1 MAPGTNTI
9 QQSVGMLPS
18 TYEVPLLPLPTSIE
32 TPAVLRAS
40 ARAHRHLAELKGR
53 AVSVPNPTIL
63 LDTLTLLEA
72 RASCEVENIVT
83 TQDWMYR
90 ADLFP
95 DSAVDPAA
103 KEVARYR
110 AAVKRGFDWLRSENS
125 QLTNDLL
132 IELYQLVT
140 SRADG
145 FRTEPGTV
153 IGNAY
158 TGGIVYVPPQ
168 DPNEVAAKMTELER
182 FANDNELS
190 SLDPLVKMAVIHHQ
204 FESIHPFTDGNGRV
218 GRIVNLLY
226 LVRSGLLE
234 SPILYLSGFI
244 TRNKADY
251 YQTLQGVRDEGDWE
265 GWLLYML
272 RAVSETA
279 CRTLDIVE
287 RIRELM
293 TEYKHAIRSKLPR
306 IYSHELVNNI
316 FRNPYTKI
324 DFVRR
329 EVGVSRPTAARYLE
343 ALTDEGFLSK
353 RSAGRGNYYVNTRLV
368 DLFAD
373 ADRSPN
379 RQ

>member
-9 QQSVGMLPS
+9 QQSVEMLHS

-63 LDTLTLLEA
+63 LDTLTLQEA

-83 TQDWMYR
+83 TQDWLYR

-153 IGNAY
+153 IGNAH
-158 TGGIVYVPPQ
+158 TGEIVYVPPQ

-218 GRIVNLLY
+218 GRIVNVLY

-244 TRNKADY
+244 TRNRAHY
-251 YQTLQGVRDEGDWE
+251 YQALQEVRDEGDWE
-265 GWLLYML
+265 RWLLYML
-272 RAVSETA
+272 DAVSETA
-279 CRTLDIVE
+279 CRTLVIVE

-293 TEYKHAIRSKLPR
+293 AEYKHAIRSKLPR

>member
-1 MAPGTNTI
+1 MEPGTNTI
-9 QQSVGMLPS
+9 HQSAQTLPS

-53 AVSVPNPTIL
+53 AASVSNPTIL
-63 LDTLTLLEA
+63 LDTLTLQEA

-83 TQDWMYR
+83 TQDWLYR

-110 AAVKRGFDWLRSENS
+110 TAVKRGFDWLRSENS
-125 QLTNDLL
+125 RLTNDLL
-132 IELYQLVT
+132 IEIYQLVT

-158 TGGIVYVPPQ
+158 TGDIVYVPPQ
-168 DPNEVAAKMTELER
+168 DANEVVARMTELER
-182 FANDNELS
+182 FTSDNELS

-204 FESIHPFTDGNGRV
+204 FESIHPFADGNGRV
-218 GRIVNLLY
+218 GRILNVLC

-234 SPILYLSGFI
+234 SPILCLSEFI
-244 TRNKADY
+244 ARNRADY
-251 YQTLQGVRDEGDWE
+251 YRALQGVRDEGHWE

-272 RAVSETA
+272 QAVSETA
-279 CRTLDIVE
+279 RRTLVIVE
-287 RIRELM
+287 QIRELM
-293 TEYKHAIRSKLPR
+293 AEYKHAIRSKLPR

-324 DFVRR
+324 DFVRH
-329 EVGVSRPTAARYLE
+329 EVRVSRPTAARYLE
-343 ALTDEGFLSK
+343 ALTEEGLLSK

-368 DLFAD
+368 DLFSE
-373 ADRSPN
+373 ADRN
-379 RQ
+379 TDWR

>member
-1 MAPGTNTI
+1 MATSTNTI
-9 QQSVGMLPS
+9 QQSAEMLPS
-18 TYEVPLLPLPTSIE
+18 TYEVPLLPLPNSIE
-32 TPAVLRAS
+32 TSAVLRAS

-53 AVSVPNPTIL
+53 AASVPSPTIL
-63 LDTLTLLEA
+63 LDTLTLQEA

-83 TQDWMYR
+83 TQDWLYR

-110 AAVKRGFDWLRSENS
+110 AAVKRGFDWLRSENGR
-125 QLTNDLL
+125 LTSDLL

-158 TGGIVYVPPQ
+158 TGEIVHVPPQ
-168 DPNEVAAKMTELER
+168 DPNDVAARMTELER
-182 FANDNELS
+182 FTNDDELS

-204 FESIHPFTDGNGRV
+204 FESIHPFKDGNGRV
-218 GRIVNLLY
+218 GRIINVLY

-234 SPILYLSGFI
+234 SPILCLSEFI
-244 TRNKADY
+244 ARNRADY
-251 YQTLQGVRDEGDWE
+251 YRALQGVRDEGHWE

-272 RAVSETA
+272 HAVSETA
-279 CRTLDIVE
+279 RRTLVIVE
-287 RIRELM
+287 RICELRA
-293 TEYKHAIRSKLPR
+293 EYKHAIRSKLPR

-329 EVGVSRPTAARYLE
+329 EVRVSRPTAARYLE
-343 ALTDEGFLSK
+343 ALTEEGFLSK

-368 DLFAD
+368 DLFSE
-373 ADRSPN
+373 ADRN
-379 RQ
+379 TDWR

>member
-1 MAPGTNTI
+1 MI
-9 QQSVGMLPS
+9 PS

-63 LDTLTLLEA
+63 VDTLTLQEA
-72 RASCEVENIVT
+72 RASCEIENIVT
-83 TQDWMYR
+83 TQDWLYR

-125 QLTNDLL
+125 RLTNDLL

-158 TGGIVYVPPQ
+158 TGEIVYVPPQ

-218 GRIVNLLY
+218 GRIVNVLY
-226 LVRSGLLE
+226 VVRSGLLE

-244 TRNKADY
+244 TRNKAHY
-251 YQTLQGVRDEGDWE
+251 YQALQEVRDEGDWE
-265 GWLLYML
+265 RWLLYML
-272 RAVSETA
+272 DAVSETA
-279 CRTLDIVE
+279 CRTLVIVE

-293 TEYKHAIRSKLPR
+293 VEYKHAIRSKLPR
-306 IYSHELVNNI
+306 IYSHALVNNI

-324 DFVRR
+324 DLVRR

-343 ALTDEGFLSK
+343 ALTKEGFLSK

-368 DLFAD
+368 DLFSE

-379 RQ
+379 RR

>member
-1 MAPGTNTI
+1 MATDTNTI
-9 QQSVGMLPS
+9 QQSTEMLSP
-18 TYEVPLLPLPTSIE
+18 TYEVPFLPLPNSIE

-40 ARAHRHLAELKGR
+40 AQAHRHLAELKGR

-63 LDTLTLLEA
+63 LDTLTLQEA

-83 TQDWMYR
+83 TQDWLYR

-110 AAVKRGFDWLRSENS
+110 TAVKRGFDWLRSENS
-125 QLTNDLL
+125 RLTNDLL

-158 TGGIVYVPPQ
+158 TGEIVYVPPQ
-168 DPNEVAAKMTELER
+168 HPTEVAARMTELER
-182 FANDNELS
+182 FINDNEMS

-204 FESIHPFTDGNGRV
+204 FESIHPFEDGNGRV
-218 GRIVNLLY
+218 GRILNVLY

-244 TRNKADY
+244 TRSKADY
-251 YQTLQGVRDEGDWE
+251 YQALQRVRDEGDWE

-272 RAVSETA
+272 QAVSETA
-279 CRTLDIVE
+279 RRTLVIVE

-293 TEYKHAIRSKLPR
+293 AEYKHAIRSKLPR

-329 EVGVSRPTAARYLE
+329 EVRVSRPTAARYLE
-343 ALTDEGFLSK
+343 ALTEEGLLSK

-368 DLFAD
+368 DLFSE
-373 ADRSPN
+373 ADRN
-379 RQ
+379 TDWR

>member
-1 MAPGTNTI
+1 MATRTNTF
-9 QQSVGMLPS
+9 QQSTELLPS
-18 TYEVPLLPLPTSIE
+18 TYELPLLPLPDSIE

-63 LDTLTLLEA
+63 LDTLTLQEA
-72 RASCEVENIVT
+72 RASCEIENIVT

-95 DSAVDPAA
+95 DSALDPAA

-110 AAVKRGFDWLRSENS
+110 TAVKRGFDWLLSENS
-125 QLTNDLL
+125 RLTNDRL

-158 TGGIVYVPPQ
+158 TGEIVYVPPQ
-168 DPNEVAAKMTELER
+168 DPNEVAARMTELER
-182 FANDNELS
+182 FTNDNELS

-204 FESIHPFTDGNGRV
+204 FESIHPFEDGNGRV
-218 GRIVNLLY
+218 GRIVNVLY

-244 TRNKADY
+244 TRKKADY
-251 YQTLQGVRDEGDWE
+251 YHALQEVRDDGNWE

-272 RAVSETA
+272 HAVSETA
-279 CRTLDIVE
+279 RRTLVIVE

-293 TEYKHAIRSKLPR
+293 AEYKHAIRSQFPR
-306 IYSHELVNNI
+306 MYSHELVNNI

-343 ALTDEGFLSK
+343 VLTQEGFLSK

-368 DLFAD
+368 DLFSEAYG
-373 ADRSPN
+373 STN
-379 RQ
+379 WY

>member
-1 MAPGTNTI
+1 MATGTNTI
-9 QQSVGMLPS
+9 QQSAEMLPS
-18 TYEVPLLPLPTSIE
+18 TYEVPLLPLPNSIE

-83 TQDWMYR
+83 TQDWLYR

-95 DSAVDPAA
+95 DSAIDPAA
-103 KEVARYR
+103 KEIARYR
-110 AAVKRGFDWLRSENS
+110 TAVKRGSDWLRSENS
-125 QLTNDLL
+125 RLTNDLV

-158 TGGIVYVPPQ
+158 TGEIVYVPPQ
-168 DPNEVAAKMTELER
+168 DPTEVAARMTELER
-182 FANDNELS
+182 FTNDNELS

-218 GRIVNLLY
+218 GRILNVLY

-234 SPILYLSGFI
+234 SPILCLSGFI
-244 TRNKADY
+244 SRNRADY
-251 YQTLQGVRDEGDWE
+251 YRALQGVRDEGDWE
-265 GWLLYML
+265 DWLLYML
-272 RAVSETA
+272 HAVSETA
-279 CRTLDIVE
+279 RRTLVIVE
-287 RIRELM
+287 RICELRA
-293 TEYKHAIRSKLPR
+293 EYKHVIRSKLPR

-329 EVGVSRPTAARYLE
+329 EVRVSRPTAARYLE
-343 ALTDEGFLSK
+343 ALTEEGLLSK

-368 DLFAD
+368 DLFSE
-373 ADRSPN
+373 ADRN
-379 RQ
+379 TDWR

>member
-1 MAPGTNTI
+1 MATGTNTI
-9 QQSVGMLPS
+9 QQSAEMLPS
-18 TYEVPLLPLPTSIE
+18 TYEVPLLPLPNSIE

-83 TQDWMYR
+83 TQDWLYR

-103 KEVARYR
+103 REVARYR
-110 AAVKRGFDWLRSENS
+110 TAVMRGFDWLRSENS
-125 QLTNDLL
+125 RLTNDLL
-132 IELYQLVT
+132 IELYQLAT
-140 SRADG
+140 SRSDG

-158 TGGIVYVPPQ
+158 TGEIVYVPPQ
-168 DPNEVAAKMTELER
+168 DPTEVAARMTELER
-182 FANDNELS
+182 FTNDNELS
-190 SLDPLVKMAVIHHQ
+190 SLDPLVKVAVIHHQ

-218 GRIVNLLY
+218 GRILNVLY

-234 SPILYLSGFI
+234 SPILCLSGFI
-244 TRNKADY
+244 SRNRADY
-251 YQTLQGVRDEGDWE
+251 YRALQGVRDEGDWE

-272 RAVSETA
+272 QAVSETA
-279 CRTLDIVE
+279 RRTLVIVE
-287 RIRELM
+287 QIRELM
-293 TEYKHAIRSKLPR
+293 AEYKHAIRSKLPR

-329 EVGVSRPTAARYLE
+329 EVRVSRPTAARYLE
-343 ALTDEGFLSK
+343 ALTEEGLLSK

-368 DLFAD
+368 DLFSE
-373 ADRSPN
+373 ADRN
-379 RQ
+379 TDWR

>member
-1 MAPGTNTI
+1 MEPGTNTI
-9 QQSVGMLPS
+9 HQSAQTLPS

-53 AVSVPNPTIL
+53 AASVSNPTIL
-63 LDTLTLLEA
+63 LDTLTLQEA

-83 TQDWMYR
+83 TQDWLYR

-103 KEVARYR
+103 NEVARYR
-110 AAVKRGFDWLRSENS
+110 TAVKRGFDRLRSENNR
-125 QLTNDLL
+125 LTNDLL

-158 TGGIVYVPPQ
+158 TGEIVHVPPQ
-168 DPNEVAAKMTELER
+168 DPSEVAARVTELER
-182 FANDNELS
+182 FTNDNELS

-204 FESIHPFTDGNGRV
+204 LESIHPFADGNGRV
-218 GRIVNLLY
+218 GRIINVLY

-234 SPILYLSGFI
+234 SPILCLSGFI
-244 TRNKADY
+244 ARNRADY
-251 YQTLQGVRDEGDWE
+251 YRALQGVRDEGDWE

-272 RAVSETA
+272 HAVSETA
-279 CRTLDIVE
+279 RRTLVIVE
-287 RIRELM
+287 RICELRA
-293 TEYKHAIRSKLPR
+293 EYKHAIRSKLPR
-306 IYSHELVNNI
+306 IYSRELVDNI

-329 EVGVSRPTAARYLE
+329 EVRVSRPTAARYLE
-343 ALTDEGFLSK
+343 ALTEEGFLSK

-368 DLFAD
+368 DLFSEA
-373 ADRSPN
+373 AGSTN
-379 RQ
+379 WQ